1 MKQIKIYDTT
11 LRDGTQAE
19 ELNLTSEDKIRI
31 ALKLDELGI
40 HYIEGGF
47 PGSNPTDKEFFRE
60 IKSYDLKNSKIAAFG
75 STHNSKKMPET
86 DPGLKSIIETG
97 TEVITL
103 FGKSWDMHATKAL
116 GVSLERNLELIRN
129 SLAYVRPHAREL
141 FFDLEHFFDG
151 FKANREYALACAM
164 AAYEAGADVLVP
176 CDTNGGTL
184 PHELSSIIKAVMQA
198 VPKAKL
204 GIHAH
209 NDSELA
215 VANSLEGVRQGAVQ
229 VQGTMNGY
237 GERCGNANLCSII
250 PNLEL
255 KMGLTCIGPERLALL
270 TPFSR
275 YISETANLRP
285 FMRQPFVGA
294 SAFAHKGGIHV
305 SAVIKDSQT
314 YEHIKPEQVGNKQR
328 VLLSDLAGRSNIIF
342 KAKQYGYDLDKDDPA
357 IPELLDE
364 LKRREQMGYE
374 YSVADASFELLF
386 HETLGHSKDH
396 FEFLNFFVV
405 DAKRQEDK
413 EPFSEATVIVRVN
426 GQEEH
431 TAAKGMGPVSALD
444 NALRKGLERFYPSL
458 SEVKLTDFRVRVLP
472 GAIRDTG
479 GTSSHVRVLIESSD
493 RHNTWTTV
501 GVSFNI
507 IEACWRALTDSINY
521 KLYHDELTKKS

>member
-86 DPGLKSIIETG
+86 DPGLKAIIETG
-97 TEVITL
+97 TEVVTL

-129 SLAYVRPHAREL
+129 SLAYIRPHAKEL

-151 FKANREYALACAM
+151 FKANREYALACVM

-184 PHELSSIIKAVMQA
+184 PDELGAILKAVKKA
-198 VPKAKL
+198 APKVKI

-229 VQGTMNGY
+229 VQGTINGY

-255 KMGLTCIGPERLALL
+255 KMGLNCIGPERLALL

-285 FMRQPFVGA
+285 FLRQPFVGA

-305 SAVIKDSQT
+305 SAVVKDSQT

-357 IPELLDE
+357 IPELLSE

-386 HETLGHSKDH
+386 HETLGQSKDH

-413 EPFSEATVIVRVN
+413 EPFSEATVIIRVN

-472 GAIRDTG
+472 GVIRDTG
-479 GTSSHVRVLIESSD
+479 GTASHVRVLIESSD
-493 RHNTWTTV
+493 KHNTWTTV

-521 KLYHDELTKKS
+521 KLYHDELES